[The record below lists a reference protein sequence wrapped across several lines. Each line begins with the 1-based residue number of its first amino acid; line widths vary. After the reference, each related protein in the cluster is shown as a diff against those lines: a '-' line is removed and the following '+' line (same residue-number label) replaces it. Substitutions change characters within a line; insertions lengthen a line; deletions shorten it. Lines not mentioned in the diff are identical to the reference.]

1 MCGRYALHSNPQVI
15 GLEFALG
22 AVPDFAA
29 RYNIAPTARVLVVR
43 APGTARQGAMLRWGL
58 VPRWAKDP
66 SIGARM
72 NNARAETVAAKP
84 SFREAYR
91 RRRCLLP
98 ADGFFEWKAE
108 DGRKQPYY
116 ITPADGGLFAFAA
129 LWETWNGPPGPLET
143 CAIVTTDANEAM
155 AAVHERM
162 PVIVPR
168 GEYARWLDCAAG
180 NDVGDLLHP
189 AADGTIAIRRVG
201 RAVNFARNDSPKLV
215 EPEE

>member
-1 MCGRYALHSNPQVI
+1 MCGRYALHSNPQVVA
-15 GLEFALG
+15 LEFALG
-22 AVPDFAA
+22 VAPDFTA
-29 RYNIAPTARVLVVR
+29 RYNIAPTAQVLVVR
-43 APGTARQGAMLRWGL
+43 AHGGAPQGAMVRWGL

-72 NNARAETVAAKP
+72 NNARAETLAQKP

-116 ITPADGGLFAFAA
+116 ITPAGGGLFAFAA
-129 LWETWNGPPGPLET
+129 LWEAWNGPQGPLET
-143 CAIVTTDANEAM
+143 CAIVTTDANAAM

-168 GEYARWLDCAAG
+168 GEYARWLDCTAA

-189 AADGTIAIRRVG
+189 APDGAIAIRRVG
-201 RAVNFARNDSPKLV
+201 RAVNVARNDSPGLI